1 MSKINRSRQSYATSA
16 WCIGVIPDIQPVGEW
31 HNGAR
36 SASDGPYVICRFL
49 CGNSAYCIYQ
59 GWIAYMACRLNP
71 VHHTSAQQSTGYRH
85 WISANPSARSILRAG
100 SSLILLPDQTT
111 ADRDEYLSALPPL
124 SAVFQPGQFAPLN
137 LNSTPATDQ
146 STDTSMQTTQ
156 RGNP

>member
-1 MSKINRSRQSYATSA
+1 MSKINRTRQSYAASA
-16 WCIGVIPDIQPVGEW
+16 WYIGVIPDIQPVGEW

-49 CGNSAYCIYQ
+49 YGNSAYCIYQ
-59 GWIAYMACRLNP
+59 GWIAYMECRLNP
-71 VHHTSAQQSTGYRH
+71 VHHTSNQQRTGHRH
-85 WISANPSARSILRAG
+85 WISANPSAWPILRAG
-100 SSLILLPDQTT
+100 SSLILLPDHTT

-124 SAVFQPGQFAPLN
+124 SAVFHPGQFSPLS
-137 LNSTPATDQ
+137 LTSGAATDQ